1 MTEASVLR
9 LIRLLRRASVAAEP
23 AVEALKLARLAR
35 RLAATD
41 LATARIVAKR
51 AERLMPRARRSVR
64 DFVKESGVDAARGER
79 VIVLLERE
87 FEGARSVL
95 KVESAMKRLAS
106 ATLKDLSVD
115 SVADEAALALRE
127 ILAAE
132 ISPVYMNKLTDLL
145 TREDWRRL
153 VRRAA
158 PLEPTALNTMR
169 GLIQEAITLHLP
181 QFQHAVREAEQLAK
195 RLPGEWKP
203 VISTQVMALDRAGR
217 QLRAYVDKG
226 VFAIHDGPPKL
237 AVPLMRWQDKNVS
250 NVGDLVR
257 DGGQF
262 GLDDMRLEGALL
274 RLDGELY
281 MVPQRLLKALP
292 PVRYGAAPELP
303 STELLLQLKMSD
315 VHFVVTP
322 IPSDVIGDV
331 GLRMIQLL
339 KSGG

>member
-217 QLRAYVDKG
+217 QLRAYVDG
-226 VFAIHDGPPKL
+226 HLLIDDHQLQSLHAL
-237 AVPLMRWQDKNVS
+237 A
-250 NVGDLVR
+250 
-257 DGGQF
+257 GQE
-262 GLDDMRLEGALL
+262 RQ
-274 RLDGELY
+274 
-281 MVPQRLLKALP
+281 QRRRP
-292 PVRYGAAPELP
+292 RPRRRPVRAGRHAARGRTAAPRRRALHGAP
-303 STELLLQLKMSD
+303 AAAQGVPARTELRGRARSCRA
-315 VHFVVTP
+315 P
-322 IPSDVIGDV
+322 NSCSSS
-331 GLRMIQLL
+331 R
-339 KSGG
+339 